1 MYHPQNA
8 RENEFA
14 LAFPDKVRIPMVPED
29 ALTIPQIAEQLRVNQ
44 ATVRLWINQGQLKA
58 QRASPKPQA
67 RWWVKPEDLQ
77 AMLDARELS
86 GGRAAAPEFESDY
99 RPGPDEPGLGMLSSI
114 DLDDE
119 GEPA

>member
-1 MYHPQNA
+1 
-8 RENEFA
+8 
-14 LAFPDKVRIPMVPED
+14 MVPED
-29 ALTIPQIAEQLRVNQ
+29 ALTIPEIAEQLRVNQ
-44 ATVRLWINQGQLKA
+44 ATVRLWINQGRLKA

-77 AMLDARELS
+77 AMLDARRQS
-86 GGRAAAPEFESDY
+86 GGRAGPEFESDY

-114 DLDDE
+114 DLGDE